1 MPSNPAVQPPPVRNR
16 RDTLVGVVTS
26 AKAAKTITVEVERF
40 VQHAVFGKFM
50 KRWSTCYAH
59 DEKGEAKEGDRVEI
73 ASTRPLSKLKRW
85 RLVRVVEKGAAEIAP
100 RETRPTPTAK
110 GKEPK
115 AAKPAVK
122 PAAKPAPPKGDGKG

>member
-1 MPSNPAVQPPPVRNR
+1 MPSKPEVQPPPVRGR

-85 RLVRVVEKGAAEIAP
+85 RLVRVVEKGAAEIAAP
-100 RETRPTPTAK
+100 ETPAK
-110 GKEPK
+110 PKEPK
-115 AAKPAVK
+115 AGKPAAK
-122 PAAKPAPPKGDGKG
+122 PAAKPAPPKGEGKG